1 MTIPILSI
9 LISQIADLP
18 LFIFSWSAKPQ
29 IEINGVAEALR
40 LSYWFTSSLSQ
51 HIQIPTASVLYY
63 KIHTPQSDSTQCAV
77 CKWCSNFKETPMRS
91 PIDFHFNTG
100 QFFFFFFLG
109 GFFNTSRSSLHTTD
123 FTHVFKIRNG
133 INRNVLMF
141 PHSYYTSNHALFV
154 YSQLTVWERRAAVE
168 NRRIPKSK

>member
-91 PIDFHFNTG
+91 PIDFYFNTS
-100 QFFFFFFLG
+100 QFFFFFFWVDFLTPVVLLYIQLISLMSLKLG
-109 GFFNTSRSSLHTTD
+109 MASIETF
-123 FTHVFKIRNG
+123 
-133 INRNVLMF
+133 
-141 PHSYYTSNHALFV
+141 
-154 YSQLTVWERRAAVE
+154 
-168 NRRIPKSK
+168 